1 MGIDD
6 DVLEILDG
14 LVIIGG
20 PDIDPSQYGAEPHPE
35 TDPKPLR
42 DDFEIGLAR
51 AALAR
56 DLPLLAI
63 CRGAQILNVAMGGTL
78 HQHLPEITDR
88 AHEYRPSPGEYGRV
102 GFTSEPGSICRGLL
116 GERAWSPCYHHQALD
131 RVADGLSVTA
141 TADDGTIEVVEADGR
156 AWVVGVQFHPEEN
169 RGDPG
174 SSRASS
180 QRLRSARKPQQTLP
194 RTTRRT
200 PLMSSTEI
208 LNPATG
214 ETITQVE
221 QTPLEDVDA
230 AIARAKRAFE
240 SWRAVDPADRARLL
254 RRFAD
259 AVEAD
264 IPHLADLEVR
274 SAGHTIGNATWEAGN
289 VRDVLTY
296 YAGGIERQS
305 GRQIPVPGGVNITF
319 HEPLGVVG

>member
-1 MGIDD
+1 MASSGSEAPARRPRVGVTTYYQEGSWGVWRSMGAIVPSAYVEAVASAGGAPVLLPPVGIDD

-14 LVIIGG
+14 LMIIGG

-102 GFTSEPGSICRGLL
+102 EFTTEPGSICRGLL

-141 TADDGTIEVVEADGR
+141 TADDGTIEVVEADGS

-169 RGDPG
+169 RGDPRLFEG
-174 SSRASS
+174 FIAALA
-180 QRLRSARKPQQTLP
+180 QR
-194 RTTRRT
+194 
-200 PLMSSTEI
+200 TE
-208 LNPATG
+208 A
-214 ETITQVE
+214 
-221 QTPLEDVDA
+221 
-230 AIARAKRAFE
+230 
-240 SWRAVDPADRARLL
+240 PADPSENHQE
-254 RRFAD
+254 D
-259 AVEAD
+259 T
-264 IPHLADLEVR
+264 P
-274 SAGHTIGNATWEAGN
+274 
-289 VRDVLTY
+289 
-296 YAGGIERQS
+296 
-305 GRQIPVPGGVNITF
+305 
-319 HEPLGVVG
+319 